1 MVAILTPRTRS
12 TARGP
17 VLNFAASNFLFAF
30 SVAGG
35 DTASALAAGC
45 PVIVKSH
52 SGHPRLSAQTAR
64 IVAAALEG
72 AGAPAGT
79 LQLIAGR
86 DAGVAMLRDPRVAAG
101 SFTGSI
107 RAGRMLADIAAAR
120 PRPVPF
126 FGELGSVNPTFMTAA
141 ALSEGAQQIAD
152 GFVVSVSGSAGQLC
166 TKPGFLFVPFG
177 HDLDGRLAAK
187 VATVARTPAALP
199 GIERSYRDR
208 RDTIL
213 GAGCVTIISEGSI
226 RFDED
231 EQGWATPT
239 IVRVSAKDPVEQRA
253 LLLDEAFG
261 PLSILVEY
269 DSDDDLA
276 EVAGQLFEGN
286 LTGTVHAA
294 AGEDSAPLRAL
305 THWLAQH
312 SGRAL

>member
-1 MVAILTPRTRS
+1 
-12 TARGP
+12 
-17 VLNFAASNFLFAF
+17 
-30 SVAGG
+30 
-35 DTASALAAGC
+35 
-45 PVIVKSH
+45 
-52 SGHPRLSAQTAR
+52 
-64 IVAAALEG
+64 
-72 AGAPAGT
+72 
-79 LQLIAGR
+79 
-86 DAGVAMLRDPRVAAG
+86 MLRDPRVAAG

-107 RAGRMLADIAAAR
+107 RTGRMLADIAAAR
-120 PRPVPF
+120 PRRVPF

-141 ALSEGAQQIAD
+141 TLSEGAQQIAD
-152 GFVVSVSGSAGQLC
+152 GFAVSVSGSAGQLC
-166 TKPGFLFVPFG
+166 TKPGFLFVPLG

-187 VATVARTPAALP
+187 VTTVARTPAALP
-199 GIERSYRDR
+199 GIARSYCDR

-213 GAGCVTIISEGSI
+213 GAGCVTIISEGSL

-239 IVRVSAKDPVEQRA
+239 IVRVSAKDLVEQRA

-294 AGEDSAPLRAL
+294 AGEDSAPLRA
-305 THWLAQH
+305 
-312 SGRAL
+312 